1 VATGSTTQAGWR
13 PIARKEFA
21 DHLLSVRFIILLA
34 IMGLA
39 GVVAVYSA
47 GGGISS
53 AAENASGFPALFLK
67 LFTFSP
73 PDKQIPSFVA
83 LLGLLGP
90 LVGIM
95 FAFDAI
101 NGERTQ
107 GTLPRLLAQPI
118 YRDDVINGK
127 FVAGLSVIGVITT
140 SVVLILAGVGMFRI
154 GITPSPKEIGRVV
167 VWLVVSIFYI
177 GFWLALATLFSVWL
191 RRAATSALAAI
202 AAWLVL
208 TLFAGLLVGIIADAF
223 APVPPQPT
231 GEEVLRNAKLQQNLT
246 RLTPG
251 GLYQDATL
259 VLLQP
264 DVRSLGILFQEQ
276 LDRAMPSQLSL
287 DQSLLIVWP
296 QLTALIAATV
306 LCFAGAYVLFMRQ
319 EIRA

>member
-1 VATGSTTQAGWR
+1 MSTSSAGWR
-13 PIARKEFA
+13 PVARKEFA
-21 DHLLSVRFIILLA
+21 DHLLSMRFIILLA

-47 GGGISS
+47 SGGIRG
-53 AAENASGFPALFLK
+53 AAEDASDFPALFLK
-67 LFTFSP
+67 LFTLSLE
-73 PDKQIPSFVA
+73 DKQIPSFVA

-101 NGERTQ
+101 NGERSQ

-127 FVAGLSVIGVITT
+127 FVAGLSVIGVIVG
-140 SVVLILAGVGMFRI
+140 SVVLVLAGFGMFRI
-154 GITPSPKEIGRVV
+154 GIVPSTKEIGRVL

-208 TLFAGLLVGIIADAF
+208 TLFAGLLIGIVTDAF
-223 APVPPQPT
+223 APLPPQPT

-246 RLTPG
+246 RLTPS

-264 DVRSLGILFQEQ
+264 EVRSLGILFREQ
-276 LDRAMPSQLSL
+276 LDRAVPSQLSL

-296 QLTALIAATV
+296 QLTALIAATL